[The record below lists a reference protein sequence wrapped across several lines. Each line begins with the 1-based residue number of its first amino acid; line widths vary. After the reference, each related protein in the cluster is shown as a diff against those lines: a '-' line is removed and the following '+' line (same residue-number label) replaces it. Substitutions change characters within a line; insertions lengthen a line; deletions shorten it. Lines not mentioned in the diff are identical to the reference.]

1 VQRQPFRDDSKAIMN
16 NAIRPRRSVLYMP
29 ATNQRAMQK
38 AQSLPADVI
47 IFDLED
53 AVAVDQKDNARQILR
68 EQLAQNDY
76 ARREVMVRI
85 NGADTPWFADDLAL
99 VRDLDIHGVV
109 LPKVESTEVIQD
121 VISILTITETVINS
135 GFRIWPMIETPKG
148 VFSVHEI
155 IAFDAR
161 VDCFIMGT
169 SDLAKAMRLPASVGR
184 EGMQTALSLCVM
196 AASEKQ
202 IDVLDGVC
210 LDVHNIEVMQ
220 AQSKQGRLLGFT
232 GKTLIHPKQIDIAN
246 TIFGVS
252 EAEHQAALRIV
263 KAWHEAEQRG
273 EGVAVVDGKLI
284 ESLHYDDAQRIIALA
299 RAIAEG

>member
-1 VQRQPFRDDSKAIMN
+1 
-16 NAIRPRRSVLYMP
+16 MP

-47 IFDLED
+47 VFDLED
-53 AVAVDQKDNARQILR
+53 AVAVDQKSNGRRMLQ
-68 EQLAQNDY
+68 EQLAQADY
-76 ARREVMVRI
+76 GKRQIMVRI
-85 NGADTPWFADDLAL
+85 NGADTPWFGEDLAF
-99 VRDLDIHGVV
+99 VRELAVDGVV
-109 LPKVESTEVIQD
+109 LPKVETVEVIYD
-121 VISILTITETVINS
+121 VISILTAVETQLDS
-135 GFRIWPMIETPKG
+135 GFRIWPMIETPTG
-148 VFSVHEI
+148 VFNVRDI
-155 IAFDAR
+155 IA
-161 VDCFIMGT
+161 VDSRIDCLIMGT

-184 EGMQTALSLCVM
+184 EGMLSALSQCVM

-210 LDVHNIEVMQ
+210 LDVHNTEVMQ
-220 AQSKQGRLLGFT
+220 AQAEQGRMLGFT

-252 EAEHQAALRIV
+252 ESEHQAAQRIV
-263 KAWHEAEQRG
+263 EAWHEAEQRG